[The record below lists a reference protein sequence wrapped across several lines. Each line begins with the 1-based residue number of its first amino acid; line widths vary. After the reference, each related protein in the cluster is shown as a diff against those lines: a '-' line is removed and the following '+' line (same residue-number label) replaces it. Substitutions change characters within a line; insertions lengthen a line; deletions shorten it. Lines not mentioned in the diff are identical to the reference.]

1 MGSKIFEE
9 INEGVEESMEILRIA
24 KKGMRRVRT

>member
-1 MGSKIFEE
+1 LFEE
-9 INEGVEESMEILRIA
+9 INEGVEESKEILRIA